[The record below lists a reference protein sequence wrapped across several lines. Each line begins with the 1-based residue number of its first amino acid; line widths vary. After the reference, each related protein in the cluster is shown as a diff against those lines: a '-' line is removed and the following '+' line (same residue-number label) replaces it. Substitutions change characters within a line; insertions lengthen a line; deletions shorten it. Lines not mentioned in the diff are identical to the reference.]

1 MLVTRNP
8 ILDFLLEE
16 SYYMSW
22 DICKLSTK
30 TTLYKL
36 YERPF
41 PENATYVVTFDFQQF
56 QTSSQGWLQDCNT
69 VMTKN

>member
-1 MLVTRNP
+1 MLVTRHP

-30 TTLYKL
+30 TTLY
-36 YERPF
+36 ERPF
-41 PENATYVVTFDFQQF
+41 PENATYVVAFDFQQF
-56 QTSSQGWLQDCNT
+56 QTSSQGRLQDCNT